1 MQIECRL
8 TAQTHQTGFRLG
20 DQGFCGW
27 KKRQPPLAFFS
38 EYLYGTRKTAVTFV
52 AAFMVTL
59 QEVEVP
65 AQLPSQW
72 KKIEP

>member
-1 MQIECRL
+1 MQI
-8 TAQTHQTGFRLG
+8 GFRLG
-20 DQGFCGW
+20 DRGFLRLEN
-27 KKRQPPLAFFS
+27 KKDNHPSVFYS